1 MTETGSSA
9 VCSFTTPSPRSL
21 LLKTLAAEV
30 LQAGCWDRAGC
41 RASGAVMCIF
51 CRSWGICHRGEEQ
64 RNTSRKDREAPAG
77 ALLLKRL
84 QGWEVWESS
93 GAGCF
98 SGLFPSTWKSFAFY
112 TILPQNFPFFFC
124 LFLPISLFGQ
134 DNIIP
139 WFEVFC
145 DELESKSFISL
156 QNTLLEC
163 LWTSRNKSLL
173 LYSSRMGCVALQG
186 TGGHLWPVELFLF
199 IYFFTKKG
207 D

>member
-41 RASGAVMCIF
+41 IAFSAVTCIF

-112 TILPQNFPFFFC
+112 TILPQNFPFFLSFPPH
-124 LFLPISLFGQ
+124 LSIRTRQYSTLVWSVLWWAWKQ
-134 DNIIP
+134 
-139 WFEVFC
+139 VFY
-145 DELESKSFISL
+145 
-156 QNTLLEC
+156 LLTEHFAGV
-163 LWTSRNKSLL
+163 L
-173 LYSSRMGCVALQG
+173 M
-186 TGGHLWPVELFLF
+186 
-199 IYFFTKKG
+199 